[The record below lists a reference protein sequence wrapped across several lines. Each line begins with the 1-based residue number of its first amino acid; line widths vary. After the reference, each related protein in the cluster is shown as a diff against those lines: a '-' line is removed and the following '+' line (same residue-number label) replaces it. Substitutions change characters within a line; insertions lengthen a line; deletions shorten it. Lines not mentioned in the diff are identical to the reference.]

1 MDLLDLLTSEST
13 VEIVKY
19 SKLKNTRRARDVI
32 LEIPKFEN
40 TLSRLER
47 ANRRAYSTRFG

>member
-1 MDLLDLLTSEST
+1 MDLLDLLTSESN

-32 LEIPKFEN
+32 SEITKFEN
-40 TLSRLER
+40 TLNRLER
-47 ANRRAYSTRFG
+47 ANRRAYYTRFS